1 MKKIH
6 FLPFLLILGST
17 APTLA
22 VSQQYAPQK
31 PFSLQLSVFAGV
43 NPTLTINGQAN
54 AALGVRAGLLH
65 ETGLYVG
72 GVWSIHPFVIH
83 NWATDEPMGAAPKV
97 ICGELG
103 WEFQLTPTTFLRP
116 YLSLGRSGIDKSYQG
131 YGGVTLLPAAETTGW
146 GLGVIYS
153 VQLSRDVLVGIEARG
168 VWLAGLHITGNIS
181 YRLF

>member
-6 FLPFLLILGST
+6 FLIILLILGSI

-22 VSQQYAPQK
+22 ISQYAPQK

-54 AALGVRAGLLH
+54 AALGVRVGLLH
-65 ETGLYVG
+65 EVGLYIG
-72 GVWSIHPFVIH
+72 GVWSIHPFVIKSW
-83 NWATDEPMGAAPKV
+83 NNDIPMGAAPKV

-116 YLSLGRSGIDKSYQG
+116 YLALGRSGIDQSYQG
-131 YGGVTLLPAAETTGW
+131 YGGVTLDPGAETTGL

-153 VQLSRDVLVGIEARG
+153 VQLSREILVGVEARG
-168 VWLAGLHITGNIS
+168 VTSAGIHITGNIS